1 MFNLL
6 GLDWGSKYIGIAL
19 ADSETG
25 LVIPHSF
32 VETGSFFVEL
42 ELILAKYKIQK
53 IIVGRPVNFQLQ
65 PTEITGKVELFA
77 TKLRNKYSSVEVI
90 LFNERNSSKVNI
102 PVLESKKPS
111 MKLLAENS
119 IHGLSAKTI
128 LEYYLG

>member
-6 GLDWGSKYIGIAL
+6 GLDWGSKFIGIAL

-32 VETGSFFVEL
+32 VETRSFFVEL
-42 ELILAKYKIQK
+42 ESILAKYKIQK

-77 TKLRNKYSSVEVI
+77 TKLRNKYANIEVV

-119 IHGLSAKTI
+119 IHALSAKTI
-128 LEYYLG
+128 LEFYLG

>member
-6 GLDWGSKYIGIAL
+6 GLDWGSKFIGIAL
-19 ADSETG
+19 ADTQTG

-32 VETGSFFVEL
+32 VETRSFFVEL
-42 ELILAKYKIQK
+42 DLLIAKYKIQK

-65 PTEITGKVELFA
+65 PTAITEKVELFA
-77 TKLRNKYSSVEVI
+77 TKLQNKYTHIEVL
-90 LFNERNSSKVNI
+90 LFNERNTSKVNI

-111 MKLLAENS
+111 IKLLAENS
-119 IHGLSAKTI
+119 IHALSAKTI